1 MRTLLA
7 PLALSALLAGSL
19 AAQTPKFIKVDIVG
33 KSILTHHH
41 HQDNPDG
48 PNEVHIRVPISLAR
62 GILDMAGDSEIKV
75 NGKTTKD
82 LKLDGLVKLLEAA
95 KPGDLLLELT
105 TDKGDLIK
113 ITVQ

>member
-1 MRTLLA
+1 MR
-7 PLALSALLAGSL
+7 ALLASCALIATL
-19 AAQTPKFIKVDIVG
+19 AGPLCADSARFIKVDIVA
-33 KSILTHHH
+33 KSEIAHRHKG
-41 HQDNPDG
+41 DG
-48 PNEVHIRVPISLAR
+48 GPTEIHVRMPISLAR